1 MSHSLNQ
8 LYRALGTSRQSVHQ
22 SRQRQALFDKELEM
36 LIKEADLLKSEH
48 PGCGVEKMY
57 YTLQPKTMGRDKF
70 CEIFLSLGYGVK
82 KVKNYRRTTFPGHI
96 RHPNLIEGM
105 EVSRP
110 FQVVQSD
117 ITYFDL
123 NGRFHYLVFIIDV
136 YTREVLGHQVSHH
149 MRAEANLKALDI
161 ALKKMA
167 FRPGGLIHH
176 SDRGSQYGSDLY
188 TRKLKK
194 KGVHISMGLTATD
207 NAYAERV
214 NGIIKNEYLKLW
226 NIGNEQDL
234 RHKTARAVKHYNQ
247 RRKHRAFNMKFSPAE
262 FYQNWLTLSTQD
274 RPKVIIYTEGKP
286 NLKGASSPNEIYP
299 RTEPQAYICPM
310 E

>member
-1 MSHSLNQ
+1 MSYSLND
-8 LYRALGTSRQSVHQ
+8 LYCELGISKQSVHQ
-22 SRQRQALFDKELEM
+22 SRQRQALFDQELDI
-36 LIKEADLLKSEH
+36 LVKEADLLKSEH

-82 KVKNYRRTTFPGHI
+82 KVNNYRRTTFPGHI

-105 EVSRP
+105 EVTRP

-123 NGRFHYLVFIIDV
+123 EGKFYYVVFITDV
-136 YTREVLGHQVSHH
+136 YTRQVLGHQVSHH
-149 MRAEANLKALDI
+149 MRTEANLKALDK
-161 ALKKMA
+161 ALKKMT
-167 FRPGGLIHH
+167 FRPGELIHH

-188 TRKLKK
+188 TSRLKE

-214 NGIIKNEYLKLW
+214 NGIIKNEYLKRW
-226 NIGNEQDL
+226 KISDQQDL
-234 RHKTARAVKHYNQ
+234 KNKTAKAVDHYNK
-247 RRKHRAFNMKFSPAE
+247 RRKHRGFNMKFSPVE

-299 RTEPQAYICPM
+299 RTIPQAHICPM